1 MERQYQCLRCGHDS
15 RTHECEQIA
24 HAKMVDL
31 QRALDA
37 EREKVAFLE
46 KKNANL
52 VEASNLVL
60 KVKAEQDEQLAALQ
74 ARATELERDNAAM
87 KQLFDANPSALW
99 AQLATLQAQ
108 LADRDA
114 MILQMGEQ
122 AAVLAKENMAV
133 KAQLR
138 QVKGELANEKAAYEK
153 LSEQWNKDSLDLQ
166 AKDAEI
172 AAWKLELGR
181 MRANHPEKGCYAA
194 LPKLRS
200 QVGTLTNANARLRA
214 ALECMLY
221 AQSPAWGYQ
230 GASNRAGAV
239 QAAQQA
245 IADTDP
251 YSQARLKCGH
261 ASGQIARHCLV
272 CGEVDQ

>member
-1 MERQYQCLRCGHDS
+1 MDKVTIYRVLWSTLKLDATNRHGLADVITLEDHR
-15 RTHECEQIA
+15 
-24 HAKMVDL
+24 
-31 QRALDA
+31 RALDA
-37 EREKVAFLE
+37 ERERLKGQIDYSIQLQQLIE
-46 KKNANL
+46 SLRRDDTPSPELYHHKII
-52 VEASNLVL
+52 VEF
-60 KVKAEQDEQLAALQ
+60 K
-74 ARATELERDNAAM
+74 R
-87 KQLFDANPSALW
+87 
-99 AQLATLQAQ
+99 QLATLQAQ
-108 LADRDA
+108 VKQLDRTLADVYQQRDG
-114 MILQMGEQ
+114 LQ
-122 AAVLAKENMAV
+122 
-133 KAQLR
+133 AQLR

-230 GASNRAGAV
+230 GTSNRAGAV

-245 IADTDP
+245 IADTDQ

>member
-60 KVKAEQDEQLAALQ
+60 KVKAEQDAQLATLQ

-99 AQLATLQAQ
+99 AQLATLQ
-108 LADRDA
+108 
-114 MILQMGEQ
+114 
-122 AAVLAKENMAV
+122 
-133 KAQLR
+133 AQLR